1 MRQGR
6 LRQQLTVIQ
15 SRGSQTMSNV
25 LVTESTSRLRT
36 LHGLARPRSAI
47 IVLLLALVAGN
58 LLYAHLDRARDPLV
72 GAPGDLLYV
81 ASFDGYLDEW
91 DLYDGQQSAT
101 IADGRLRLALSSAQT
116 ASWSVARH
124 HFVDFDISVAASAVA
139 GPIDNA
145 FGIVVAMQNPSE
157 EACDFPA
164 VIFCGIA
171 QWSALLSAALRQVLD
186 PAAGPHY
193 YAFLISSDGYYA
205 LERIVDGAR
214 EVLSTWIP
222 SPSIYQD
229 LGAQNRIRVIAQGSE
244 LQFFVNGVQA
254 MLCIPDEP
262 GASSTFTNGECI
274 GGGMAEGFQAPAPLQ
289 GQLGLIAQATQT
301 GGGGVVVDFD
311 DITVFSPSA
320 AGGGDAKL

>member
-1 MRQGR
+1 M
-6 LRQQLTVIQ
+6 
-15 SRGSQTMSNV
+15 
-25 LVTESTSRLRT
+25 
-36 LHGLARPRSAI
+36 ARSRSAI
-47 IVLLLALVAGN
+47 IVLLLTLVAGN
-58 LLYAHLDRARDPLV
+58 LLYAGFDRARDPLAGV
-72 GAPGDLLYV
+72 PGDLLYV
-81 ASFDGYLDEW
+81 AAFDGYLDEW

-101 IADGRLRLALSSAQT
+101 IEDGRLRLALSSART

-124 HFVDFDISVAASAVA
+124 HFVEFDVSVAARAVA

-145 FGIVVAMQNPSE
+145 FGIVFAMQSPSE
-157 EACDFPA
+157 EACDLPA
-164 VIFCGIA
+164 VVFCGIG
-171 QWSALLSAALRQVLD
+171 QWSALLNAALRKVLD
-186 PAAGPHY
+186 PAAGRNY

-222 SPSIYQD
+222 SRDIHHD
-229 LGAQNRIRVIAQGSE
+229 LGAHNRIRVIAHGSE
-244 LQFFVNGVQA
+244 LEFFVNGVHV

-274 GGGMAEGFQAPAPLQ
+274 GGRMVDGFQAPEPLR

-311 DITVFSPSA
+311 NVTVFSPSV